1 MYGNAVFHAV
11 DRQDYI
17 RVALREAAGAERV
30 GVERIRII
38 RIVHYRRT
46 AAAAWAV
53 IRIVI
58 RRVAVAIM
66 GVAAEARHRH
76 PGCGAHAF
84 GRIKDGSSVL
94 ITTLGTP
101 PPASARGT
109 KWPPT

>member
-58 RRVAVAIM
+58 RRVAVGIT
-66 GVAAEARHRH
+66 
-76 PGCGAHAF
+76 
-84 GRIKDGSSVL
+84 GRGRRRLRKR
-94 ITTLGTP
+94 P
-101 PPASARGT
+101 C
-109 KWPPT
+109 